1 MRKFLSSFILF
12 VLMASPGF
20 ALDVDPAIP
29 AYKKVSGVSGTISS
43 VGSDT
48 MNNMMALWCEGFT
61 KVYPN
66 VKCQIEGKGS
76 STAPP
81 ALISGTSNI
90 GPMSRKMK
98 GKEEKKFESAFGYKP
113 IRI

>member
-48 MNNMMALWCEGFT
+48 MNNMMALWL
-61 KVYPN
+61 
-66 VKCQIEGKGS
+66 S
-76 STAPP
+76 
-81 ALISGTSNI
+81 LIHI
-90 GPMSRKMK
+90 
-98 GKEEKKFESAFGYKP
+98 
-113 IRI
+113 